1 MGLFN
6 SIEINPNII
15 PFIEK
20 GEGVGIVKVNGLG
33 KCSAIVDNNS
43 IILDSYES
51 ASNGQTI
58 SFDDINFLSYDE
70 GNFINE
76 PKFNIGVSGRQFVL
90 AGVDNNDDELRRFYN
105 TVLNIKEQQ
114 RVPNNQQG
122 QNTPHSGGMPHPNPN
137 ITNPNKKPYNPMK
150 SNSQP
155 NDFHPQNQHQND
167 IPNNMPINDNLMDEQ
182 SMDPVDEIRRYYS
195 LKEDGIITEEE
206 FEKKKKQLLGI

>member
-6 SIEINPNII
+6 NIEINPNVI

-33 KCSAIVDNNS
+33 KCSAVIENNT

-51 ASNGQTI
+51 ASGGQTI

-90 AGVDNNDDELRRFYN
+90 AGVDNNDDELRRFYD

-114 RVPNNQQG
+114 RVPNNRQG
-122 QNTPHSGGMPHPNPN
+122 QNVSHSGSMPHPNPN
-137 ITNPNKKPYNPMK
+137 ITNPNKKPYNSMK
-150 SNSQP
+150 SNSQS
-155 NDFHPQNQHQND
+155 NDFHLQNPYQED
-167 IPNNMPINDNLMDEQ
+167 IPNDNSMDERG
-182 SMDPVDEIRRYYS
+182 MDPVDEIRRYYS